1 MISIDGLTTRQILLL
16 DIMWAMDTMD
26 QIRGWQR
33 FLSDRDKADSE
44 ILLNLVAICQVDELT
59 ESSDFFPEA
68 WDLLDVIMN
77 KPKEK

>member
-26 QIRGWQR
+26 QIRSWQKN
-33 FLSDRDKADSE
+33 LSDRDKDDSE
-44 ILLNLVAICQVDELT
+44 ALLNLVAICQIDELT

>member
-1 MISIDGLTTRQILLL
+1 MISINGLTNRQVLLL
-16 DIMWAMDTMD
+16 DIMWSLDTMD
-26 QIRGWQR
+26 QIRSWQR
-33 FLSDRDKADSE
+33 GLNDRDKSDSE

-68 WDLLDVIMN
+68 WDVLDIIMN